1 MKKNDSKYR
10 TLASRNPK
18 EWDEMIDRYY
28 EGLTTSEEEQELRT
42 FLFSREAADP
52 RYEEHRAV
60 MSYTAMGQRYEGATS
75 IPYSAPT
82 ARYAIKPFTRWMAAA
97 AVITILLV
105 TGISLYINHSRN
117 EVYVAYVYG
126 RKYTSP
132 EIVSEQMQQSFHNV
146 SVPETHIEKE
156 LGDMFGELSPESTR
170 NQ

>member
-10 TLASRNPK
+10 TPASRNLA

-60 MSYTAMGQRYEGATS
+60 MSYTAMGQKYGGATS
-75 IPYSAPT
+75 TPHSAMT
-82 ARYAIKPFTRWMAAA
+82 SRSSAKLSTRWMAAA
-97 AVITILLV
+97 IATILLV
-105 TGISLYINHSRN
+105 TGVSLYISHSRN

-126 RKYTSP
+126 QKYTSP

-146 SVPETHIEKE
+146 SVPETNIEKE